1 MPWSSIAAGAVSI
14 AFWFYKNLEREEVK
28 NTQTDIESKLKAIF
42 KKVLDIKESEI
53 VPGAKLDESLGID
66 STEMVEI
73 SVVIKKE
80 LGISLKG
87 DELKKT
93 HSFNDIVG
101 ILKTKWKL

>member
-1 MPWSSIAAGAVSI
+1 MD
-14 AFWFYKNLEREEVK
+14 
-28 NTQTDIESKLKAIF
+28 TQIDIESKLKGIF

-80 LGISLKG
+80 LGIVLKDG
-87 DELKKT
+87 ELKKT
-93 HSFNDIVG
+93 FSFNDIVL
-101 ILKTKWKL
+101 ILKGHCEGSKGCGHSNGSKS

>member
-1 MPWSSIAAGAVSI
+1 M
-14 AFWFYKNLEREEVK
+14 
-28 NTQTDIESKLKAIF
+28 NTQTDIESKLKSIF

-80 LGISLKG
+80 LGVSLK
-87 DELKKT
+87 DNELKKT

-101 ILKTKWKL
+101 ILKTK

>member
-1 MPWSSIAAGAVSI
+1 M
-14 AFWFYKNLEREEVK
+14 
-28 NTQTDIESKLKAIF
+28 NTQTEIETKLKGIL

-80 LGISLKG
+80 MGIVLK
-87 DELKKT
+87 DNELKKT

-101 ILKTKWKL
+101 ILKSK